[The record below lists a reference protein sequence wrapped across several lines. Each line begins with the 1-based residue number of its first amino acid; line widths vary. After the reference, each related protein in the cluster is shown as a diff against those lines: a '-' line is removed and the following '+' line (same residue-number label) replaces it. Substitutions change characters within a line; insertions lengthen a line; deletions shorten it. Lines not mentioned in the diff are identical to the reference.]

1 MRGITLFFLAL
12 PAVIGQTPTP
22 ASGEI
27 QSIAADL
34 SKVAICPDNCSK
46 TPKTEPLQ
54 LVVTKKDLQEELKK
68 LKPGDRIEYRVSTDN
83 PPQLSGLKLMP
94 PEPKPPL
101 VLAVCI
107 KAIAADRTELVVWET
122 CNWALSEDRPTKA
135 IKVTTQVWKDE
146 LKNWRKGDRARIT
159 CKQEQDGSLSLTDLS
174 AVRVD
179 PEEKS
184 PRVALFLGLAAAGV
198 MWIFLKKFLIGE
210 DGFYS
215 NSKVQM
221 AVWFSVLVVGYVALI
236 YIRGVEYGSL
246 GIPQNLLLLSGLSV
260 ISFGGAKMATS
271 AKVDEAMRSGVPSPR
286 NTQPETAANL
296 VRDLVR
302 DNAGRLDLADFQM
315 IVITLLAA
323 TVYVGQLSLFV
334 QQVELRHMVS
344 LPDVDNTILSAF
356 GLGQGAYLVK
366 KATGGVQS

>member
-1 MRGITLFFLAL
+1 MAK
-12 PAVIGQTPTP
+12 ATP

-27 QSIAADL
+27 QSIAADQ
-34 SKVAICPDNCSK
+34 SKLVVCPENCSK
-46 TPKTEPLQ
+46 PPKTEPVQ
-54 LVVTKKDLQEELKK
+54 LVVTKKDLQDELKR
-68 LKPGDRIEYRVSTDN
+68 LKPGDRIEYLVSTDS
-83 PPQLSGLKLMP
+83 PPQLSGLKLLR

-101 VLAVCI
+101 ILAVCI
-107 KAIAADRTELVVWET
+107 KAISADRTELVVWET
-122 CNWALSEDRPTKA
+122 RDFSLCEGESAKA
-135 IKVTTQVWKDE
+135 VKVATQVWKDE

-179 PEEKS
+179 PEEKN
-184 PRVALFLGLAAAGV
+184 PRFALFVGLVAAGV
-198 MWIFLKKFLIGE
+198 MWIFLKRFLVGE

-236 YIRGVEYGSL
+236 YIRGVEFGSL

-271 AKVDEAMRSGVPSPR
+271 AKVDEAVRSGTLNPR
-286 NTQPETAANL
+286 NAQPETDANL

-302 DNAGRLDLADFQM
+302 DNAGRLDLATF
-315 IVITLLAA
+315 
-323 TVYVGQLSLFV
+323 
-334 QQVELRHMVS
+334 R
-344 LPDVDNTILSAF
+344 
-356 GLGQGAYLVK
+356 
-366 KATGGVQS
+366 